1 MWDISIFG
9 YSLYELF
16 WFFTIYSVLGWCS
29 EVIFCTVNT
38 GKLVNRGFLNGPV
51 CPIYGFGML
60 IVLCVLRPVQDHLT
74 LLFVGGAL
82 LTSALELG
90 AGYALK
96 TLFHTQWWDYSD
108 KPFNLGGYICL
119 SFSLLWGLL
128 IVMVVK
134 VIHPPI
140 AQLVAMVPRVLG
152 ELVAVPVLLIF
163 LADLVVTVHTVAKL
177 NRDLGELEKVTDT
190 LHRMSDA
197 LSTALGEKSLEAA
210 AAVGDAGQLLGEKL
224 GETRTA
230 LTEKGQ
236 ELTERLDE
244 TRNALTE
251 KGQEFTEK
259 LGDTRAAISAA
270 TSKEELQKRYAELQ
284 KRYTELLGRPGRAR
298 RRLFSAFPDMK
309 NPLHSNVLEELKEK
323 YRRK

>member
-1 MWDISIFG
+1 MWDISFFG
-9 YSLYELF
+9 HSLYELF
-16 WFFTIYSVLGWCS
+16 WYFTIYSVLGWCS

-60 IVLCVLRPVQDHLT
+60 IVLCTLGPVEDHLM

-82 LTSALELG
+82 LTSTLELV

-96 TLFHTQWWDYSD
+96 KLFHTQWWDYSD

-140 AQLVAMVPRVLG
+140 AQLVSMVPPLAG
-152 ELVAVPVLLIF
+152 ELLAVPVFLIF

-177 NRDLGELEKVTDT
+177 NRDLGELEKVTDA
-190 LHRMSDA
+190 LHRMADV

-210 AAVGDAGQLLGEKL
+210 AAVEDAGQLLGEKL
-224 GETRTA
+224 DETRTA

-236 ELTERLDE
+236 EL
-244 TRNALTE
+244 
-251 KGQEFTEK
+251 TEK

-284 KRYTELLGRPGRAR
+284 KRYTELLGRSGRAR

-323 YRRK
+323 YLRK

>member
-1 MWDISIFG
+1 MWDISILG

-60 IVLCVLRPVQDHLT
+60 IVLCVLGAVQDHLT

-96 TLFHTQWWDYSD
+96 KLFHTQWWDYSD

-119 SFSLLWGLL
+119 SFSLLWGVL

-140 AQLVAMVPRVLG
+140 AQLVAMVPRIVG
-152 ELVAVPVLLIF
+152 EIVAVPVFLIF
-163 LADLVVTVHTVAKL
+163 LADFGGDGAHGGKAEPRPWRAGKDDRRAAPHVGRAFD
-177 NRDLGELEKVTDT
+177 RDWRKITGG
-190 LHRMSDA
+190 RRR
-197 LSTALGEKSLEAA
+197 GGRCRAA
-210 AAVGDAGQLLGEKL
+210 AG
-224 GETRTA
+224 
-230 LTEKGQ
+230 
-236 ELTERLDE
+236 
-244 TRNALTE
+244 
-251 KGQEFTEK
+251 
-259 LGDTRAAISAA
+259 
-270 TSKEELQKRYAELQ
+270 
-284 KRYTELLGRPGRAR
+284 
-298 RRLFSAFPDMK
+298 
-309 NPLHSNVLEELKEK
+309 
-323 YRRK
+323 